1 MALFSEDATR
11 YHPEDTLMSA
21 VTETTIREALQQ
33 VVDPEL
39 FVNVVD
45 LGLICKIAIEPA
57 GEQSDVK
64 IEMTM
69 TSPAC
74 PAAPQLLSDAQRVVT
89 ELEGVDNVDV
99 KLVLSPPWTPDRMSE
114 DAKDQLGIF

>member
-1 MALFSEDATR
+1 
-11 YHPEDTLMSA
+11 
-21 VTETTIREALQQ
+21 
-33 VVDPEL
+33 
-39 FVNVVD
+39 
-45 LGLICKIAIEPA
+45 
-57 GEQSDVK
+57 
-64 IEMTM
+64 MTM